1 MLSPMKVYFKK
12 FRRALD
18 ASGAKFGVLF
28 GVVPIKGRVMTSDL
42 SFITMGPIKVA
53 RGIKHKQ

>member
-1 MLSPMKVYFKK
+1 MKVYFKK

-53 RGIKHKQ
+53 RGNKHKQ